1 MVKRIIDTAFWEDS
15 TVLDKYTPEDKYFM
29 LYLLTNPKTTSIG
42 IYSLPKK
49 KCAFDLGYSPDTI
62 NFLLERFENNYQN
75 IVYNHDNQEVA
86 VLNTL
91 KYTISKGG
99 TPVRDMVSRELL
111 NVKTTHFL
119 AEVYNRMTDWW
130 GISNRDIDNTIKGLF
145 EDELKKRNSLYL
157 INTNANANANTN
169 ANTDSLNESYHV
181 SSKDAPKPSETQLK
195 SDFESI
201 WKEYPNKKGKA
212 KAFTSYKKAIKDGVD
227 NQTIINGISAYKK
240 EIDIKR
246 TEPEYI
252 AHGSTWFSQQR
263 WEDDYQTNQTNKNKP
278 LDLDNVF
285 DETDNSDQWA
295 RWEERKNASNR

>member
-49 KCAFDLGYSPDTI
+49 KCAFDLGYSLDTV

-75 IVYNHDNQEVA
+75 IVYNHDNQEIA

-99 TPVRDMVSRELL
+99 TPVRDMVSREML

-119 AEVYNRMTDWW
+119 AEVYNSMTDWW
-130 GISNRDIDNTIKGLF
+130 GISNRDIDNTIKELF

-157 INTNANANANTN
+157 INANANANANANTDSVD
-169 ANTDSLNESYHV
+169 DSLEQQSQKRYADDSPYMKAAV
-181 SSKDAPKPSETQLK
+181 YLFGK
-195 SDFESI
+195 I
-201 WKEYPNKKGKA
+201 KERLPNKKEPNFQKWA
-212 KAFTSYKKAIKDGVD
+212 DEVRKTIELDGVTIEHYKQVLDWSQNDDFWQANILSTDKLRKKFDTIYLQMQRD
-227 NQTIINGISAYKK
+227 NKQNAPKTNEDWDYRK
-240 EIDIKR
+240 ELYG
-246 TEPEYI
+246 E
-252 AHGSTWFSQQR
+252 
-263 WEDDYQTNQTNKNKP
+263 
-278 LDLDNVF
+278 
-285 DETDNSDQWA
+285 
-295 RWEERKNASNR
+295 

>member
-49 KCAFDLGYSPDTI
+49 KCAFDLGYSLDTV

-111 NVKTTHFL
+111 NVKSTHFL

-130 GISNRDIDNTIKGLF
+130 EISNRDIDNTIKGLF
-145 EDELKKRNSLYL
+145 EDELEKRNSLYL
-157 INTNANANANTN
+157 INANANANANANTDSVDDSYN
-169 ANTDSLNESYHV
+169 DSLEQHSDKPNESIPYSEIVEYLNEKTNSQYRPTAKKTQNLIKARYNDGFSIDDFKRVIDVKTAEWLNDNRMNKFLRPETLFGTKFESYLNQKSETSKNNTDSNWDYR
-181 SSKDAPKPSETQLK
+181 
-195 SDFESI
+195 
-201 WKEYPNKKGKA
+201 KELYG
-212 KAFTSYKKAIKDGVD
+212 
-227 NQTIINGISAYKK
+227 
-240 EIDIKR
+240 E
-246 TEPEYI
+246 
-252 AHGSTWFSQQR
+252 
-263 WEDDYQTNQTNKNKP
+263 
-278 LDLDNVF
+278 
-285 DETDNSDQWA
+285 
-295 RWEERKNASNR
+295 

>member
-49 KCAFDLGYSPDTI
+49 KCAFDLGYSLDTV

-75 IVYNHDNQEVA
+75 IVYNHDNQEIA

-99 TPVRDMVSRELL
+99 TPVRDMVSREML

-119 AEVYNRMTDWW
+119 AEVYNSMTDWW
-130 GISNRDIDNTIKGLF
+130 EISNRDIDNTIKELF

-157 INTNANANANTN
+157 INANANANANANTDSVDDSVD
-169 ANTDSLNESYHV
+169 DSLEQQSQKRYADDSPYMKAAV
-181 SSKDAPKPSETQLK
+181 YLFGK
-195 SDFESI
+195 I
-201 WKEYPNKKGKA
+201 KERLPNKKEPDFQKWADEVRKA
-212 KAFTSYKKAIKDGVD
+212 VELDGVP
-227 NQTIINGISAYKK
+227 IERYKQVL
-240 EIDIKR
+240 D
-246 TEPEYI
+246 
-252 AHGSTWFSQQR
+252 WSQN
-263 WEDDYQTNQTNKNKP
+263 DDFWQANILSTNKLRKQ
-278 LDLDNVF
+278 F
-285 DETDNSDQWA
+285 DTIYLQMQRDKKQNAPKANDSWDY
-295 RWEERKNASNR
+295 RKELYGE

>member
-49 KCAFDLGYSPDTI
+49 KCAFDLGYSLDTV

-111 NVKTTHFL
+111 NVKSTHFL

-130 GISNRDIDNTIKGLF
+130 EISNRDIDNTIKGLF
-145 EDELKKRNSLYL
+145 EDELEKRNSLYL
-157 INTNANANANTN
+157 INANANANANTDSVDDSYN
-169 ANTDSLNESYHV
+169 DSLEQHSDKPNESIPYSEIV
-181 SSKDAPKPSETQLK
+181 EYLNEKTKSNFKSSSKDTRKHIRARYNEGFSIDDFKKVIDNKTAEWYNNTKMNAYLRPKTLFGTN
-195 SDFESI
+195 FES
-201 WKEYPNKKGKA
+201 YL
-212 KAFTSYKKAIKDGVD
+212 
-227 NQTIINGISAYKK
+227 NQKLVN
-240 EIDIKR
+240 DR
-246 TEPEYI
+246 TEYNANAKI
-252 AHGSTWFSQQR
+252 
-263 WEDDYQTNQTNKNKP
+263 
-278 LDLDNVF
+278 
-285 DETDNSDQWA
+285 DE
-295 RWEERKNASNR
+295 ELGF

>member
-1 MVKRIIDTAFWEDS
+1 MVKRIIDTAFWEDG

-49 KCAFDLGYSPDTI
+49 KCAFDLGYSTDTV

-111 NVKTTHFL
+111 NVKSTYFL
-119 AEVYNRMTDWW
+119 AEVYNRMTGWW
-130 GISNRDIDNTIKGLF
+130 EISNRDIDNTIKGLF

-157 INTNANANANTN
+157 IDANANANAN
-169 ANTDSLNESYHV
+169 ANTDSLNESHHE
-181 SSKDAPKPSETQLK
+181 SSKVSPKLSETQLK

-201 WKEYPNKKGKA
+201 WNLYPNKKGKA
-212 KAFTSYKKAIKDGVD
+212 KALTAYKKAIKDGVT
-227 NQTIINGISAYKK
+227 NESIQTGIVAYTK
-240 EIDIKR
+240 EIGIKR
-246 TEPEYI
+246 TEPSFI
-252 AHGSTWFSQQR
+252 AHGSTWFSNRR
-263 WEDDYQTNQTNKNKP
+263 WEDDYQTEIKDDMSW
-278 LDLDNVF
+278 LDPF
-285 DETDNSDQWA
+285 D
-295 RWEERKNASNR
+295 

>member
-15 TVLDKYTPEDKYFM
+15 TVLDRYTPEDKYFM

-49 KCAFDLGYSPDTI
+49 KCAFDLGYSLDTVS
-62 NFLLERFENNYQN
+62 FLLERFENNYQN

-157 INTNANANANTN
+157 INTNANTNAN
-169 ANTDSLNESYHV
+169 ANTDSLNESSHE
-181 SSKDAPKPSETQLK
+181 SSKTTHKLSESQLK
-195 SDFESI
+195 ADFDSI
-201 WKEYPNKKGKA
+201 WREYPNKKGKA

-246 TEPEYI
+246 TEPEYV

-285 DETDNSDQWA
+285 DEKDNSDQWA
-295 RWEERKNASNR
+295 RLEERRNASNR

>member
-15 TVLDKYTPEDKYFM
+15 TVLDRYTPEDKYFM

-49 KCAFDLGYSPDTI
+49 KCAFDLGYSLDTVS
-62 NFLLERFENNYQN
+62 FLLERFENNYQN

-130 GISNRDIDNTIKGLF
+130 RISNRDIDNTIKGLF

-157 INTNANANANTN
+157 INANANANANANTN
-169 ANTDSLNESYHV
+169 ANTDSLNESSHE
-181 SSKDAPKPSETQLK
+181 SSRATPKLSEPQLK
-195 SDFESI
+195 ADFDSI

-227 NQTIINGISAYKK
+227 NQTIIDGISAYKK
-240 EIDIKR
+240 EIEIKR

-252 AHGSTWFSQQR
+252 AHGSTWFGQQR
-263 WEDDYQTNQTNKNKP
+263 WEDDYQTNQNKP

-285 DETDNSDQWA
+285 DEKDNSAQWA
-295 RWEERKNASNR
+295 RLEERKNASNR

>member
-15 TVLDKYTPEDKYFM
+15 TVLDRYTPEDKYFM

-49 KCAFDLGYSPDTI
+49 KCAFDLGYSLDTVS
-62 NFLLERFENNYQN
+62 FLLERFENNYQN

-130 GISNRDIDNTIKGLF
+130 RISNRDIDNTIKGLF

-157 INTNANANANTN
+157 INANANANTN
-169 ANTDSLNESYHV
+169 ANTDSLNESSHE
-181 SSKDAPKPSETQLK
+181 SSRATPKLSEPQLK
-195 SDFESI
+195 ADFDSI

-227 NQTIINGISAYKK
+227 NQTIIDGISAYKK
-240 EIDIKR
+240 EIEIKR

-252 AHGSTWFSQQR
+252 AHGSTWFGQQR
-263 WEDDYQTNQTNKNKP
+263 WEDDYQTNQNKP

-285 DETDNSDQWA
+285 DEKDNSAQWA
-295 RWEERKNASNR
+295 RLEERKNASNR